1 MTDRIHPIAEWTSL
15 VAYIRTRGL
24 TAAGRAEA
32 APTYVLLV
40 CGVWHVTLSHLCQ
53 SSGNLD
59 IKEVSHSYSPDTSG
73 NLNSHSTLEESLLR
87 VI

>member
-15 VAYIRTRGL
+15 VAYIHTRGL

-32 APTYVLLV
+32 APTHVLLV
-40 CGVWHVTLSHLCQ
+40 CGVWHVTLSHLVI
-53 SSGNLD
+53 L
-59 IKEVSHSYSPDTSG
+59 
-73 NLNSHSTLEESLLR
+73 TLKKFLIPILQIPL